1 MRIIYAS
8 RLEWIEATDPDEN
21 DQLVF
26 EGEGG
31 TRIVE
36 LDIPHSLMR
45 DFITAHAASYT
56 WVHLDGTVRTDSDE
70 MPMGPEPIIAIDD
83 MIERDLG
90 DDMLEDEPNAMIELK
105 EFQKRLQR
113 SLDLVAAAITRLE
126 IRQP

>member
-1 MRIIYAS
+1 
-8 RLEWIEATDPDEN
+8 
-21 DQLVF
+21 
-26 EGEGG
+26 
-31 TRIVE
+31 
-36 LDIPHSLMR
+36 
-45 DFITAHAASYT
+45 
-56 WVHLDGTVRTDSDE
+56 
-70 MPMGPEPIIAIDD
+70 MGPEPIIAIDD

>member
-1 MRIIYAS
+1 MIYAS

-36 LDIPHSLMR
+36 LDIPHGLMR

-70 MPMGPEPIIAIDD
+70 MPLSSEPIIAIDA
-83 MIERDLG
+83 MIERDVG
-90 DDMLEDEPNAMIELK
+90 DDMLEDEPNAMTELQA
-105 EFQKRLQR
+105 FQRRLQR
-113 SLDLVAAAITRLE
+113 SLDLVAAAITRLQS
-126 IRQP
+126 RQP

>member
-1 MRIIYAS
+1 MIYAS

-36 LDIPHSLMR
+36 LDIPHGLMR
-45 DFITAHAASYT
+45 DFINAHAASYT

-70 MPMGPEPIIAIDD
+70 MPMGSEPIIAIDA
-83 MIERDLG
+83 MIERDVG
-90 DDMLEDEPNAMIELK
+90 DDMLEDEPHAMTELQA
-105 EFQKRLQR
+105 FQKRLQR
-113 SLDLVAAAITRLE
+113 SLDLVAAAITRLQS
-126 IRQP
+126 RQP